1 MDVRKDAEGK
11 VSGNPCFEK
20 DIERRAGIARRRS
33 RIYTSSAV
41 LGAATLIAGLCGCGS
56 GSSAPSAASGSSDAA
71 SAGAVAAASK
81 AVLAAEKPVSSYNLP
96 GTQLQ
101 VGSKMAGKTI
111 WYVPTLT
118 TIPEFQQDYVGVEE
132 AAAGLGMKTDECN
145 AQGTPSGASSC
156 ITEAVKAGAAGII
169 LDADVVGTS
178 QSAVSSAESA
188 RIPVVVLNEPPVG
201 SNSTKLSYMQ
211 IAQPEYGRLDAD
223 YVIKA
228 SGGKSN
234 VLVQE
239 ITDDTASELGSQ
251 ATVASLSS
259 DCPGCTFKTI
269 GNSITATQN
278 LPSEISAA
286 LISDPKITWVIM
298 EYDTYIAD
306 AQQGIQ
312 EAGKSTS
319 TIRAVSATGTL
330 GPLEEVKQNDFAV
343 ADVADNG
350 NYYGWL
356 GVNAMLHMLAGQV
369 PVAELPPVRL
379 FTSSNVS
386 SLDLTASNFT
396 TGVWFGSTAYKSDFL
411 KLWGAT
417 S

>member
-1 MDVRKDAEGK
+1 
-11 VSGNPCFEK
+11 
-20 DIERRAGIARRRS
+20 
-33 RIYTSSAV
+33 
-41 LGAATLIAGLCGCGS
+41 
-56 GSSAPSAASGSSDAA
+56 
-71 SAGAVAAASK
+71 
-81 AVLAAEKPVSSYNLP
+81 VLAAEKPVTSYDLP
-96 GTQLQ
+96 GTQLN

-132 AAAGLGMKTDECN
+132 AASGLGMKTEECN
-145 AQGTPSGASSC
+145 AQGTPSGASTC

-188 RIPVVVLNEPPVG
+188 GIPVVVLNEPPVG

-223 YVIKA
+223 YVITE
-228 SGGKSN
+228 SGGKSH

-251 ATVASLSS
+251 ASVAALK

-269 GNSITATQN
+269 SNSITATQN
-278 LPSEISAA
+278 LPSEVSAA
-286 LISDPKITWVIM
+286 LISDPSITWIIM

-356 GVNAMLHMLAGQV
+356 AVNAMVHMLAGQV
-369 PVAELPPVRL
+369 PTAELPPVRL

-386 SLDLTASNFT
+386 SLDLTSSNFT
-396 TGVWFGSTAYKSDFL
+396 TGVWFGSTAYKNEFL
-411 KLWGAT
+411 KLWGAK